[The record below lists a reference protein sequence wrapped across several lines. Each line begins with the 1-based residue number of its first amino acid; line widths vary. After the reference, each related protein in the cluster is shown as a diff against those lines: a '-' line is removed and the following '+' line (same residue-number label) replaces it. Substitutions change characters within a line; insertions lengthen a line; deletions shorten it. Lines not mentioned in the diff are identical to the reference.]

1 MNRKRLPVQLSKKP
15 FSLEEAL
22 SYGLSKSYLTRMVQA
37 GVLERLC
44 RGVYQASNP
53 DPEEREELY
62 QVATLRC
69 GIPSAICL
77 LSALEYY
84 HLTDQVP
91 KKTWVLVPE
100 SKRVTARD
108 LKLVRSRD
116 PRWEIGIR
124 KTKRYWITTLDRTLI
139 DCIIYKRLIGSQ
151 VALSALKRAI
161 AQNRAKPGALYGLAK
176 KMRVDHR
183 IRPYIEVL
191 TS

>member
-1 MNRKRLPVQLSKKP
+1 
-15 FSLEEAL
+15 
-22 SYGLSKSYLTRMVQA
+22 MVQA
-37 GVLERLC
+37 GLLERLS
-44 RGVYQASNP
+44 RGVYQATNRNRG
-53 DPEEREELY
+53 EREELY
-62 QVATLRC
+62 HIATLRC

-84 HLTDQVP
+84 HVTDQVP

-151 VALSALKRAI
+151 VALWALKQTI
-161 AQNRAKPGALYGLAK
+161 AQNRTKPGALLDLAK